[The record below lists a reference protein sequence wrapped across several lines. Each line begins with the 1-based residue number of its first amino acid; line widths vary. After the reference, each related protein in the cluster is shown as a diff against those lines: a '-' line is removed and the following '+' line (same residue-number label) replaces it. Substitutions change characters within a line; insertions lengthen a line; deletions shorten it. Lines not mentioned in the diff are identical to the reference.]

1 MQIIDSNGNV
11 YGSGNLEINSADG
24 KVKTSGGGG
33 GGVTAVLATTPLS
46 SSGGITPN
54 ISIALA
60 NATTS
65 GYLSST
71 DWNTFNN
78 KYDASNPAGYITT
91 SALSGYLTSATA
103 AATYYPLTNP
113 SGYTSNTGT
122 VTSVQL
128 AAGTGISLSGT
139 NPISTSGT
147 ITVATSG
154 VTINKM
160 TVTDGTAV
168 SGTTTGTLTGSIL
181 IPANTV
187 ATGDLLYIKTR
198 IRKTGTAGT
207 VTTRMYVNTSAAI
220 GGSLIATSATNA
232 TTTRYFQYSRTL
244 AVKSSTDTESMA
256 GNFNVN
262 PDDNAVS
269 SAAVSNSNIDW
280 TVDQYVVVVLTNS
293 SIADISQSS
302 FIHAQINK
310 P

>member
-1 MQIIDSNGNV
+1 MQIIDSSGNV
-11 YGSGNLEINSADG
+11 YGGGNLEINSADG
-24 KVKTSGGGG
+24 KVKTSGGAGA
-33 GGVTAVLATTPLS
+33 GVTSVSATTPIS
-46 SSGGITPN
+46 SSGGTTPN

-91 SALSGYLTSATA
+91 VALSGYLTSATA

-139 NPISTSGT
+139 NPITTSGT

-168 SGTTTGTLTGSIL
+168 TGTTSSTLTGSIL

-187 ATGDLLYIKTR
+187 AVGDLIYVKMR
-198 IRKTGTAGT
+198 IRKTGTGGT

-220 GGSLIATSATNA
+220 GGSLIATSATAVA
-232 TTTRYFQYSRTL
+232 TTLYFQYSRTL
-244 AVKSSTDTESMA
+244 AVKSTINTESMA
-256 GNFNVN
+256 GNLNVN
-262 PDDNAVS
+262 ADDNTSVTVAVS
-269 SAAVSNSNIDW
+269 ASNIDW
-280 TVDQYVVVVLTNS
+280 TVDQYLIVAVANS
-293 SIADISQSS
+293 SLTDVTRSS

-310 P
+310 A